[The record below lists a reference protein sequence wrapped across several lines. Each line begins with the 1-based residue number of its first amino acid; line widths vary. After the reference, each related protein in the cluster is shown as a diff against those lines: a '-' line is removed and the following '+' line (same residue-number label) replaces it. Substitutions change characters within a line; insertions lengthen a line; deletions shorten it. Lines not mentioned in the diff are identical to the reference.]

1 MAFGTSAR
9 HTALETDRSGLA
21 VATGR
26 GDAGAQAPMAASPA
40 KQHKRQAI
48 PNEVVG
54 QWRLALAQGRGQ
66 RGHTK
71 LEVVQSDGYNVA

>member
-1 MAFGTSAR
+1 VR
-9 HTALETDRSGLA
+9 RRQWQRRL
-21 VATGR
+21 
-26 GDAGAQAPMAASPA
+26 A

-48 PNEVVG
+48 PDEVVG
-54 QWRLALAQGRGQ
+54 QWLLALAQGRGQ